1 MSFTNVLEISDE
13 QILDACRVM
22 KLVGE
27 KAKEASTNQLLE
39 EDNIISVEIDYTSTG
54 QRKNTPVKIVLKKSL
69 FNPVDGDTA
78 LLIVSDKSEKVK
90 DELKESPVEGV
101 TKVVTLDKVRK
112 TFARYEQRRDL
123 VKSFSRILA
132 DEAIVPMIPSV
143 LGNASMKSRKLPVPV
158 KLGDD
163 AEKRK
168 GSIAAAL
175 SSTLLQVN
183 WSCVTS
189 VKVGKLSFT
198 EKELLE
204 NIRCVLPVVFKYID
218 AERIAKM
225 CLMVGAI
232 PLRDV

>member
-1 MSFTNVLEISDE
+1 MSFTHVLEISDE
-13 QILDACRVM
+13 QILDACRVI

-27 KAKEASTNQLLE
+27 KAKEANTNQLLE
-39 EDNIISVEIDYTSTG
+39 EDNIISIEIDYTSTG

-78 LLIVSDKSEKVK
+78 LLIVSDKAEKVK
-90 DELKESPVEGV
+90 NELKESPVEGV

-112 TFARYEQRRDL
+112 TFARYKQRRDL
-123 VKSFSRILA
+123 VNSFSRILA

-143 LGNASMKSRKLPVPV
+143 LGNASIKSRKLPISV
-158 KLGDD
+158 KLDDD

-168 GSIAAAL
+168 SNIALAL
-175 SSTLLQVN
+175 SSTLLHVN

-189 VKVGKLSFT
+189 IKTGKLSFT
-198 EKELLE
+198 EQELLA

-218 AERIAKM
+218 ADRIAKM
-225 CLMVGAI
+225 CLMVDAV
-232 PLRDV
+232 LVHDV